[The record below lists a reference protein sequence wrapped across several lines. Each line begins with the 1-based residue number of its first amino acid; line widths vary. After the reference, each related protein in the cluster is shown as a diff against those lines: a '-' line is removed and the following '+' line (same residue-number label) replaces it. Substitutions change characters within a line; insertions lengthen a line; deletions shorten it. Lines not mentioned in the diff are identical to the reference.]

1 MVLHDGCSRNPR
13 EQSLL
18 HSTLKP
24 ENDHLRRGLI
34 TKNKRDAPTRYDKAY
49 DFNVYLNFPDGQP
62 RYYDA
67 VGVAQLVNNVM
78 IKALD

>member
-24 ENDHLRRGLI
+24 ENNHLRRGLI
-34 TKNKRDAPTRYDKAY
+34 TKNKRHTLTRYEKAY
-49 DFNVYLNFPDGQP
+49 DFNIYLNFPDSQP

-67 VGVAQLVNNVM
+67 VGVVQLVNNM
-78 IKALD
+78 TIKALD